1 MRIAWR
7 CFSSGEPILWFLRGG
22 VWEASHPYPE
32 IPILYF
38 FPLQSRVIVQQPGE
52 RSFHSFYQVGI
63 PLSEQITLFM
73 FPRQIG
79 KRQSFHS
86 LMSFAKDSLV
96 VTSWVIL
103 VSLFFLKR
111 PVLGK
116 ELVFSTLQSHI
127 NTSVNLKG
135 G

>member
-1 MRIAWR
+1 MRIVWR
-7 CFSSGEPILWFLRGG
+7 CSSSGELILWFLRGG

-32 IPILYF
+32 ILILYF

-63 PLSEQITLFM
+63 PLSEQITFFVFLRQKTKFSLSHEFCKG
-73 FPRQIG
+73 FPCCYILG
-79 KRQSFHS
+79 DLSF
-86 LMSFAKDSLV
+86 F
-96 VTSWVIL
+96 I
-103 VSLFFLKR
+103 FLKR

-127 NTSVNLKG
+127 NTFVNLKG